1 MPKITKYPRLRTK
14 VYRGKS
20 GQAYV
25 YYLYDMR
32 PDGKPDIR
40 LGTDHAEALRQWDEL
55 HNKKPRTI
63 GRLQEAFDKWR
74 NVD

>member
-14 VYRGKS
+14 VYKGKS

-32 PDGKPDIR
+32 PEGKPDIR
-40 LGTDHAEALRQWDEL
+40 LGTDHAVALRDR
-55 HNKKPRTI
+55 KS
-63 GRLQEAFDKWR
+63 
-74 NVD
+74 VV